1 MSVEDIIEE
10 YSRKW
15 KVSKEEAE
23 MKIRKMLEEK
33 TPSQE
38 KIFPEP
44 LGEISRKIQDI
55 NQAALSTAYTRRLL
69 SSPPEDVA
77 ALRDKIEKIDAV
89 IADLKAG
96 FEGRI
101 NQITEILNE
110 KTRREQREELLREL
124 DAKMDPMRRALQE
137 MAEKLKSLEKGEAPT
152 QGKPEAKPSEILR
165 QAEELAQEA
174 KNWLGKLGYKVEP
187 EKLSRE
193 EVQRMIQEAQQNALA
208 KLPPD
213 ELKKRLEQAGYKI
226 VGGPL
231 TWDQV
236 ERLMEEAKRK
246 AQEEAIDDKRID
258 AVADIIRDSITKI
271 IEMFKPAVELWLQ
284 SPPQQTPVGETPR
297 ILKEASQQPATS
309 T

>member
-110 KTRREQREELLREL
+110 KTRREQREEQLRRNNNYNN
-124 DAKMDPMRRALQE
+124 KYCP
-137 MAEKLKSLEKGEAPT
+137 KGKHHNPI
-152 QGKPEAKPSEILR
+152 SV
-165 QAEELAQEA
+165 
-174 KNWLGKLGYKVEP
+174 N
-187 EKLSRE
+187 LSYT
-193 EVQRMIQEAQQNALA
+193 IYFA
-208 KLPPD
+208 
-213 ELKKRLEQAGYKI
+213 
-226 VGGPL
+226 
-231 TWDQV
+231 
-236 ERLMEEAKRK
+236 
-246 AQEEAIDDKRID
+246 
-258 AVADIIRDSITKI
+258 
-271 IEMFKPAVELWLQ
+271 
-284 SPPQQTPVGETPR
+284 
-297 ILKEASQQPATS
+297 
-309 T
+309 